1 MSWLVIGLGNP
12 GKGYRL
18 TRHNVGF
25 RVVDRLAREQGI
37 PFRKHRGGAQV
48 GEGRMGRGK
57 GKVILAK
64 PLTYMNESGVAVK
77 RLVKAFDIPL
87 DHLVVVHDDLDLPCG
102 LMKIKEKG
110 GHGGHK
116 GVQSIIEQLGSADF
130 LRVKIGIGKPPSPE
144 QGADYVLSRF
154 DADERALIKESVE
167 QAAEAIEAII
177 VSGKD
182 KAMNRYH

>member
-1 MSWLVIGLGNP
+1 MWLIIGLGNP

-37 PFRKHRGGAQV
+37 QFNRRRGGARI
-48 GEGRMGRGK
+48 GEGRVGAKR
-57 GKVILAK
+57 VILAK
-64 PLTYMNESGVAVK
+64 PSTYMNKSGVAVK
-77 RLVKAFDIPL
+77 KLVKASGIPL
-87 DHLVVVHDDLDLPCG
+87 DHLVVVHDDLDLACG
-102 LMKIKEKG
+102 RMKIREKG

-116 GVQSIIEQLGSADF
+116 GVQSIIEQLGSGDF
-130 LRVKIGIGKPPSPE
+130 LRVKVGIGKPGSPE

-154 DADERALIKESVE
+154 SADESSLVKKSVE

-182 KAMNRYH
+182 KAMNTYN